1 MRQSTVNILHLIFCI
16 LLFYQ
21 SNKSFN
27 PLFPSLL
34 FLNFFY
40 FFYVISIFTILY
52 VFLRIFF
59 AYPKDKLLK
68 GFFQALFKFGG
79 SYLLGMI
86 MAAVTLLPMI
96 ITVLFSNRGSVQH
109 ALNPFYAG
117 EYYKEFRNM
126 ADFAPVIKG
135 PFEIDSLEEEELY
148 RKSGCYLIYDSD
160 GNLRYIGMSESNMLN
175 RVKKHCSDSVK
186 KSAFWINNLPHSVQI
201 IETSASWE
209 APMIEAYLT
218 HHAKVDK

>member
-1 MRQSTVNILHLIFCI
+1 MAIHSTDQSDTAENSWGIEIFHVNMPEHNHGKNWMRYSVKPIDIE
-16 LLFYQ
+16 
-21 SNKSFN
+21 
-27 PLFPSLL
+27 
-34 FLNFFY
+34 
-40 FFYVISIFTILY
+40 
-52 VFLRIFF
+52 RI
-59 AYPKDKLLK
+59 
-68 GFFQALFKFGG
+68 
-79 SYLLGMI
+79 
-86 MAAVTLLPMI
+86 V
-96 ITVLFSNRGSVQH
+96 
-109 ALNPFYAG
+109 G
-117 EYYKEFRNM
+117 EYYKEFRDM